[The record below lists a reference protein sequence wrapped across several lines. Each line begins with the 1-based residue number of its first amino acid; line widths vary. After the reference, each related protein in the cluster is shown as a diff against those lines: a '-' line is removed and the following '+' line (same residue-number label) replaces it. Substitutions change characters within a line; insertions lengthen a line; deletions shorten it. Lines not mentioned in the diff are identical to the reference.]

1 MASREEI
8 SLMDLQSILVASVLG
23 YVVGCVQP
31 SYFIGK
37 LKGIDIREH
46 GSKNAG
52 AANTS
57 MTLGVGLGLL
67 TAAFD
72 VFKAT
77 FCVVITASIF
87 NTPDFHYLPFLSG
100 AMSIIGHNY
109 PFYMG
114 FNGGKGTASVI
125 GMMIGF
131 DPMWGWIMVAVIF
144 SSMVITNYLV
154 IGTVNN
160 YIVLTALCVLKYQS
174 PEVLGIALFLSALGI
189 YKHRENLVRIK
200 NGTEPTFRSNL

>member
-1 MASREEI
+1 MEI
-8 SLMDLQSILVASVLG
+8 QSILVASILG
-23 YVVGCVQP
+23 YVVGCIQP

-37 LKGIDIREH
+37 IKGIDIREH

-52 AANTS
+52 AANTT
-57 MTLGVGLGLL
+57 MTLGWAFGGF
-67 TAAFD
+67 TAIFD
-72 VFKAT
+72 VLKAT
-77 FCVVITASIF
+77 FCVVLTASIYS
-87 NTPDFHYLPFLSG
+87 TPDFHYLPFLSG
-100 AMSIIGHNY
+100 AMSVIGHNY

-114 FNGGKGTASVI
+114 FDGGKGTASVI

-131 DPMWGWIMVAVIF
+131 DPIWGWIMVAVIF

-160 YIVLTALCVLKYQS
+160 YIVLTALCLLKYTS
-174 PEVLGIALFLSALGI
+174 PEVLGIALFLSILGI
-189 YKHRENLVRIK
+189 YKHRRNLVRIK

>member
-1 MASREEI
+1 M
-8 SLMDLQSILVASVLG
+8 
-23 YVVGCVQP
+23 
-31 SYFIGK
+31 
-37 LKGIDIREH
+37 
-46 GSKNAG
+46 
-52 AANTS
+52 
-57 MTLGVGLGLL
+57 
-67 TAAFD
+67 
-72 VFKAT
+72 
-77 FCVVITASIF
+77 
-87 NTPDFHYLPFLSG
+87 
-100 AMSIIGHNY
+100 
-109 PFYMG
+109 
-114 FNGGKGTASVI
+114 I

-189 YKHRENLVRIK
+189 YKQRKNLVRIK